1 MLTAASQISVLQPGD
16 PMASNA
22 PDRGAATALTE
33 IGVGLGSN
41 IGDKP
46 ANILR
51 ALALLEER
59 KVLTVTAVSPIYK
72 TAPWGFLQQDAF
84 ANACALARTNLDPA
98 RLLAAVKAVETDM
111 GRTETV
117 RWGPRL
123 IDIDILFYGDHELET
138 PDLSLPHREIFNRAF
153 VLVPLAEIAPELHLG
168 GRSVAEA
175 ATHANLDEISLWEH
189 EIGD

>member
-1 MLTAASQISVLQPGD
+1 MLLADKDSMAAHFPDLGGAEAQID
-16 PMASNA
+16 
-22 PDRGAATALTE
+22 

-59 KVLTVTAVSPIYK
+59 KVLAITAVSPIYR
-72 TAPWGFLQQDAF
+72 TSPWGFLEQDAF
-84 ANACALARTNLDPA
+84 ANACALARTALDPA
-98 RLLAAVKAVETDM
+98 RLLAAIKAVEAEM
-111 GRTETV
+111 GRTETH

-123 IDIDILFYGDHELET
+123 IDIDILFYGDHEVAT
-138 PDLSLPHREIFNRAF
+138 PDLVLPHKEIFNRAF
-153 VLVPLAEIAPELHLG
+153 VLVPLAEIAPDLQLG

-175 ATHANLDEISLWEH
+175 ATHVDLDEISLWE
-189 EIGD
+189 DAPKD